1 MQAIVRFHIGRKTY
15 EVGDEVPQDVVDKY
29 PHLVGATVKKEKK
42 EVVIEEEKV
51 QPFTLTQKV
60 RRK

>member
-1 MQAIVRFHIGRKTY
+1 MPQ
-15 EVGDEVPQDVVDKY
+15 EVVEKY

-42 EVVIEEEKV
+42 EIVVEEEKV
-51 QPFTLTQKV
+51 QPFSLTQKV